1 MIPLIFL
8 STLLRRSV
16 YDIEGRRLGTLH
28 DISVSLNETFP
39 AVTALIVRSLLGNN
53 EIIIPWSQ
61 VHNLEEEQ
69 IHLTVSQPRIAS
81 YSPQPETL
89 AIRARSIRPP
99 ATM

>member
-1 MIPLIFL
+1 MIFL

-61 VHNLEEEQ
+61 VHSLEEEQ
-69 IHLTVSQPRIAS
+69 IHLTVSQPHIAS
-81 YSPQPETL
+81 YTP
-89 AIRARSIRPP
+89 RPDEL
-99 ATM
+99 